1 MNAKTEMEQH
11 IELDE
16 VIHAEISKQLD
27 ALQVQINDLASD
39 LKTLLALFEQ
49 ARGVITF
56 VKWLVALGSA
66 LGATILFIKDH
77 VK

>member
-1 MNAKTEMEQH
+1 MNTKTEIEQH
-11 IELDE
+11 IEIDE
-16 VIHAEISKQLD
+16 VIHAEISKQLNN
-27 ALQVQINDLASD
+27 LQAQVNDLAED
-39 LKTLLALFEQ
+39 LKSLLGLFEQ
-49 ARGVITF
+49 ARGVVTF

>member
-16 VIHAEISKQLD
+16 VIHAEISKQLL
-27 ALQVQINDLASD
+27 ALQKQVNDLSTD
-39 LKTLLALFEQ
+39 LRSLLALFEQ
-49 ARGVITF
+49 ARGVVTF

>member
-1 MNAKTEMEQH
+1 MSAKTEMEQH

-16 VIHAEISKQLD
+16 VIHAEISKQLND
-27 ALQVQINDLASD
+27 LRLQVNELSSD
-39 LKTLLALFEQ
+39 VRSLLSLFEQ
-49 ARGVITF
+49 ARGVVTF